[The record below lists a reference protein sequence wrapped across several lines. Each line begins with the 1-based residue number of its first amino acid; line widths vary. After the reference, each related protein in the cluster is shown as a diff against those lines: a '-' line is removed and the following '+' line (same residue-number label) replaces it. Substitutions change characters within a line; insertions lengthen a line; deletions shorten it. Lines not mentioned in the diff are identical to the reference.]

1 MLIKTTILILAI
13 AATLVTG
20 SVIGAQLTYAQQ
32 GSSTNPNFK
41 VLEIT
46 SSPPRYKV
54 AIPVDWIGPTLPY
67 NNPGDVYFHSPD
79 GSKGVLVSFRFPGF
93 YRIEDFISAE
103 IQNSASN
110 GKSPIQD
117 LQASWQQAYP
127 TRVLIYPDH
136 ISIWI
141 SAWSRFLNIV
151 TTTGA
156 VMNDQTINQ
165 ILGSFQIQTPTAD
178 EQQLISY
185 ENNMFYCTAM
195 KALSTFPG
203 SRYDVIC

>member
-117 LQASWQQAYP
+117 LQA
-127 TRVLIYPDH
+127 VLATSVSYT
-136 ISIWI
+136 STNL
-141 SAWSRFLNIV
+141 SRPYFYLDICMVEVFKYCNYHR
-151 TTTGA
+151 G
-156 VMNDQTINQ
+156 
-165 ILGSFQIQTPTAD
+165 
-178 EQQLISY
+178 SY
-185 ENNMFYCTAM
+185 E
-195 KALSTFPG
+195 
-203 SRYDVIC
+203 